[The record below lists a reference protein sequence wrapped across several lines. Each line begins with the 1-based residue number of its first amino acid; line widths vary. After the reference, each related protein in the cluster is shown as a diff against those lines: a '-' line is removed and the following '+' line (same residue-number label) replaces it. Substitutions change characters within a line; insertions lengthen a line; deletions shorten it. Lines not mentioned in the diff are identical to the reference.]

1 MCSAS
6 RIVARNEA
14 FLKVLQ
20 VMAAF
25 LVPTPPDNQNLSY
38 MYIPPRPPHKFL
50 KAASH
55 RQAFEQH
62 RKDFY
67 VLDSF
72 YERACGVEMSICS
85 PADSFD
91 RVNCAGWEQL
101 LGTCISS
108 RMAFYRQHACTSPA
122 SACVCVFIIFGKA
135 P

>member
-6 RIVARNEA
+6 RIVAHNEA

-20 VMAAF
+20 VMVAF
-25 LVPTPPDNQNLSY
+25 LVPTLPDHQNLSY

-62 RKDFY
+62 KKDFY
-67 VLDSF
+67 ILDPF
-72 YERACGVEMSICS
+72 YERACGVEMSIRS

-101 LGTCISS
+101 LGTCVSS
-108 RMAFYRQHACTSPA
+108 HMAFYRARLHV
-122 SACVCVFIIFGKA
+122 ACVSVCVCFYYFW
-135 P
+135 